1 MNLNLSLGKWFGVP
15 VILHWSWV
23 LIFAIALIS
32 NPSFAVV
39 YVGVFFLV
47 LLHELGH
54 SMAGRYLQFPT
65 KDITL
70 YPFGG
75 VANMQIPAEP
85 RQEMFVALAGPAV
98 NVILFPVFAML
109 QQYDFCRLLGYY
121 NFALFVFNVIPAFP
135 MDGGRVLRAVLSIA
149 LRDHY
154 RATLIAARIGQGF
167 CVLFVVVGITTGIYM
182 LVVIALFIWM
192 AASGEIEAAK
202 WKSVEDTLEAATR
215 ETIVSAKGLSDLQ
228 QRLARFEKRN
238 RDRR

>member
-23 LIFAIALIS
+23 LIFAITLIS

-54 SMAGRYLQFPT
+54 SMAGRYFQFPT
-65 KDITL
+65 KNITL

-75 VANMQIPAEP
+75 VANMQIPAGP
-85 RQEMFVALAGPAV
+85 RQEMFVAMAGPAV
-98 NVILFPVFAML
+98 NLVLFPVFVML
-109 QQYDFCRLLGYY
+109 QQCDFFRLLGYY
-121 NFALFVFNVIPAFP
+121 NLALFIFNVIPAFP
-135 MDGGRVLRAVLSIA
+135 MDGGRVLRAILSIT

-167 CVLFVVVGITTGIYM
+167 CVLFGVVGIMTGIYM
-182 LVVIALFIWM
+182 LVVIAMFIWL
-192 AASGEIEAAK
+192 AASGEIEMAK
-202 WKSVEDTLEAATR
+202 WQSVALSDAVSGR
-215 ETIVSAKGLSDLQ
+215 EVSDSAKALGEIEE
-228 QRLARFEKRN
+228 RLAKFDRN
-238 RDRR
+238 RSRR